1 MILSSPTIESLLL
14 SLAKNPLIYLIYFN
28 ILLLIFH
35 PPTSHPS
42 YQNEHLTNVKLLHRT
57 AVYIFNKDYNT
68 NIMIEQGGK
77 NNQRA
82 DLIQVKI
89 KTMNGSFYFIHVHY
103 NGTVASIQAQI

>member
-1 MILSSPTIESLLL
+1 
-14 SLAKNPLIYLIYFN
+14 
-28 ILLLIFH
+28 
-35 PPTSHPS
+35 
-42 YQNEHLTNVKLLHRT
+42 
-57 AVYIFNKDYNT
+57 
-68 NIMIEQGGK
+68 MIEQGGK